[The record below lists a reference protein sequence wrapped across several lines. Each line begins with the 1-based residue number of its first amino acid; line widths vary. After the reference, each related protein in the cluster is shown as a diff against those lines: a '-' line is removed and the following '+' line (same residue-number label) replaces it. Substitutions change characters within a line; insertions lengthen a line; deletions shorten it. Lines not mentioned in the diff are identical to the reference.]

1 MLVLLLG
8 VNALSA
14 LYGVLYF
21 VHSVKARKPAA
32 AVAVLAP
39 ILLVLAVSV
48 AVYYT
53 CTYAS

>member
-8 VNALSA
+8 ANALSA